1 MYEMHIINF
10 RPTVIDISAKDVIH
24 SFSLQ
29 HMRMCQDAIPGTSIP
44 MWFRPIV
51 AGEYE
56 MVCAQL
62 CGAGHY
68 AMRSI
73 MKVESEAEFNAWM
86 KEQSDLQHPK
96 LAPVAAPVAVV
107 LP

>member
-1 MYEMHIINF
+1 
-10 RPTVIDISAKDVIH
+10 
-24 SFSLQ
+24 
-29 HMRMCQDAIPGTSIP
+29 